1 MAREIVRW
9 DPFRELENLRREME
23 KLFDSFLSDR
33 VIDREFPWTPAIQ
46 IKELTDKYIL
56 DVDVP
61 GVKKE
66 DLKIE
71 VSDNV
76 LTISG
81 ERKEEKEEKD
91 AQYHRREIVFG
102 SFKRAIQLPTNIEAD
117 KISAK
122 LENGVL
128 HIEIPKSE
136 KSRSKEIPIK

>member
-81 ERKEEKEEKD
+81 ERKEEKDEKD

>member
-23 KLFDSFLSDR
+23 KLFDSFLSER
-33 VIDREFPWTPAIQ
+33 LIDREFHWAPAIQ
-46 IKELTDKYIL
+46 IKELPDKYVL

-71 VSDNV
+71 VSDNI

>member
-9 DPFRELENLRREME
+9 DPFKELENLRREME
-23 KLFDSFLSDR
+23 KLFDTFISERRF
-33 VIDREFPWTPAIQ
+33 DREFAWAPAIEV
-46 IKELTDKYIL
+46 KELPDKYIL
-56 DVDVP
+56 KVDVP

-66 DLKIE
+66 DLKLE

-81 ERKEEKEEKD
+81 ERKEEKEEKE
-91 AQYHRREIVFG
+91 AQYYRREILYG
-102 SFKRAIQLPTNIEAD
+102 SFQRSIQLPSNVEPD

-128 HIEIPKSE
+128 TIEIPKTE
-136 KSRSKEIPIK
+136 KAKAKEIPIK

>member
-9 DPFRELENLRREME
+9 DPFKELENLRREME
-23 KLFDSFLSDR
+23 RLFDAFISERRL
-33 VIDREFPWTPAIQ
+33 DREFAWAPAIEV
-46 IKELTDKYIL
+46 KELPDKYIL
-56 DVDVP
+56 KVDVP

-66 DLKIE
+66 DLKLE

-81 ERKEEKEEKD
+81 ERKEEKEERE
-91 AQYHRREIVFG
+91 AQYYRREILYG
-102 SFKRAIQLPTNIEAD
+102 SFQRSIQLPSNVEPD

-128 HIEIPKSE
+128 TIEIPKTE
-136 KSRSKEIPIK
+136 KAKAKEIPIK